1 MNTEIMHRIDI
12 PVKNLHQLNKQIRQW
27 GAELGF
33 QQIGITDTSLDKEEE
48 YLANWLQKKYHGKMN
63 YMEKHGTKR
72 SRPEE
77 LVPGTTRVISLRMNY
92 MPEICADSNDILDNQ
107 ELAFISRY
115 ALGRDYHKVI
125 RSRLKK
131 LASKIKKEVETFG
144 YRIFVDSAPVLEKA
158 FAAKSGLGWVG
169 KHTNLINKVHGSW
182 FFLGELYTNLPLPL
196 DAKAEKNLCGKCKAC
211 MDVCPTKAIVAP
223 YQLDARKCISYLTI
237 ELKGSIPEKYRT
249 AIGNRI
255 FGCDDCQLVCPW
267 NKYAKKTTLS
277 DFLVRDKLDR
287 ATLVK
292 LFSWDTEMF
301 FRKTEGSAIRRVGY
315 EGWLRNIAVALG
327 NAPSAENVIEALQNK
342 INHKS
347 KLVHEHVLWALE
359 KHNAKS

>member
-1 MNTEIMHRIDI
+1 MHRIDI
-12 PVKNLHQLNKQIRQW
+12 PVNYLHQLAKQIRQW

-33 QQIGITDTSLDKEEE
+33 QQIGITDTSLGKEEQ
-48 YLANWLQKKYHGKMN
+48 YLTAWLQKKYHGKMS
-63 YMEKHGTKR
+63 YMEKHGSKR

-77 LVPGTTRVISLRMNY
+77 LVPGTVRVISLRMNY

-107 ELAFISRY
+107 DLAFISRY

-125 RSRLKK
+125 RNRLKK
-131 LASKIKKEVETFG
+131 LAAKIKKEVETFG

-182 FFLGELYTNLPLPL
+182 FFFGELYTNLPLPL
-196 DAKAEKNLCGKCKAC
+196 DVKMEKNLCGTCKAC
-211 MDVCPTKAIVAP
+211 IDVCPTNAIVAP
-223 YQLDARKCISYLTI
+223 YELDARKCISYLTI
-237 ELKGSIPEKYRT
+237 ELKSSIPEKYRT

-277 DFLVRDKLDR
+277 DFMVRDKLDR
-287 ATLVK
+287 TTLVK
-292 LFSWDTEMF
+292 LFSWNIEIF
-301 FRKTEGSAIRRVGY
+301 FKRTEGSAIRRVGY

-327 NAPSAENVIEALQNK
+327 NAPSTENVIGALQNK
-342 INHKS
+342 VNHKS
-347 KLVHEHVLWALE
+347 EIVREHVLWALE
-359 KHNAKS
+359 KHITGD